1 MGWLSFGSQKTEVP
15 PPAPPLGA
23 PNLEQRSHQQLPQP
37 PSTSNARQLIN
48 DSSDI
53 ETTLNQLSSDSES
66 HQIKLKNAY
75 DAKTFKDA
83 DSTVGDFIHNYPPT
97 NMFVIDGE
105 KDIKESIICT
115 ANRDGGKTCLKLK
128 INSIELFK
136 IMQKHEYFCSL
147 PTDINATYFECRKI
161 K

>member
-15 PPAPPLGA
+15 PPAPPLGS
-23 PNLEQRSHQQLPQP
+23 PILEQRSHQQLPQP
-37 PSTSNARQLIN
+37 PSTGTRHLIN
-48 DSSDI
+48 DTSDI
-53 ETTLNQLSSDSES
+53 ETTLNQLSSDSPS
-66 HQIKLKNAY
+66 HDIKLKNVN

-83 DSTVGDFIHNYPPT
+83 DSTVGDFIHSYPPS

-115 ANRDGGKTCLKLK
+115 SNRDGGKTCLKLK

-147 PTDINATYFECRKI
+147 PNDINATYFECRKI

>member
-15 PPAPPLGA
+15 PPTPPLAA
-23 PNLEQRSHQQLPQP
+23 PNIEQRSHQQIPHP
-37 PSTSNARQLIN
+37 NARQPIN

-53 ETTLNQLSSDSES
+53 ETTLNQLSSDSQS
-66 HQIKLKNAY
+66 HEIKLKHIN

-83 DSTVGDFIHNYPPT
+83 DSTVGNFIHNYPPT

-105 KDIKESIICT
+105 KDTKESIICT
-115 ANRDGGKTCLKLK
+115 SNRDGGKTCLKLQ

-147 PTDINATYFECRKI
+147 PNDINATYFECRKI